1 MTKKDKSGIEY
12 LEQNHINWFPGHMK
26 KAMEKIK
33 ESIRLVNII
42 IEVRDAR
49 APMAS
54 GNKSNDKSKGQ
65 IPHLIV
71 LNKTNLADPKSV
83 KEWTNWFTK
92 QNESF
97 VFINALDK
105 KSIKTI
111 LKKAKEV
118 LHAHRLKSNPTSKP
132 KDKMKMMSK
141 GGTVKKMKK

>member
-1 MTKKDKSGIEY
+1 
-12 LEQNHINWFPGHMK
+12 
-26 KAMEKIK
+26 MEKIK

-49 APMAS
+49 APLAS
-54 GNKSNDKSKGQ
+54 GNKNNDKSKNQ

-83 KEWTNWFTK
+83 KEWTNWFSK

-111 LKKAKEV
+111 LKGAKEV
-118 LHAHRLKSNPTSKP
+118 LHAHRTKIQSYE
-132 KDKMKMMSK
+132 
-141 GGTVKKMKK
+141 